1 MKRQW
6 HNPLITLIIT
16 RISFSKNLF
25 ILTKVQRRWIIAK
38 FFADYL
44 GIQRFN
50 CIFAATDSAT
60 LPIEQRTRAELLFYR
75 GFMEYTKQP
84 IDYPQQ
90 IQMLKER
97 GLIIRDERQAL
108 EQLQI
113 ISYFRL
119 ANYLRPMEQDKENHT
134 FKPNS
139 TFENAINLYYF
150 DKKLR
155 ALIFTAIQSI
165 EIALRT
171 KIIHHVSLK
180 YGAFWFTDIRLCS
193 NQQMFAENLNH
204 IQQELQ
210 RSKEDFIL
218 EHFAKYTSPT
228 FPPVWKTLEV
238 VSFGTLSK
246 LYYNLSDKAIKKQ
259 IAQDL
264 DVPQHLYLE
273 SWIKSTTVLRNCIAH
288 HARIWNRRF
297 PNMPQL
303 PKRMPKAW
311 ISNTRLP
318 MMKLYAQL
326 CCIAYLQNSIHPD
339 NTFKQDLFTLLEAHP
354 NVDVKAMGFPINW
367 REEPLWKD

>member
-1 MKRQW
+1 MKRQR
-6 HNPLITLIIT
+6 HHPLTTLIIT
-16 RISFSKNLF
+16 QISLSKNLF
-25 ILTKVQRRWIIAK
+25 ILTKVQRRWITAK
-38 FFADYL
+38 FSTDYL
-44 GIQRFN
+44 GNQRFN

-60 LPIEQRTRAELLFYR
+60 LPIEQRTRAELLLYI

-97 GLIIRDERQAL
+97 GLIIKNEKQAL
-108 EQLQI
+108 EQLRI

-150 DKKLR
+150 DKELK
-155 ALIFTAIQSI
+155 ALIFTTIQSI

-193 NQQMFAENLNH
+193 NQQMFVENLNH

-246 LYYNLSDKAIKKQ
+246 LYYNLSDKALKKQ

-311 ISNTRLP
+311 IGNTRLP

-339 NTFKQDLFTLLEAHP
+339 NTFKQNLFALLEAHP
-354 NVDVKAMGFPINW
+354 NVDVKAMGFPANW

>member
-1 MKRQW
+1 MKRHW
-6 HNPLITLIIT
+6 HNPSITLIIT
-16 RISFSKNLF
+16 QISLSKNLF
-25 ILTKVQRRWIIAK
+25 ILAKVQRRWIITK
-38 FFADYL
+38 FSTDYL
-44 GIQRFN
+44 ENQRFN
-50 CIFAATDSAT
+50 YIFAATDSAT
-60 LPIEQRTRAELLFYR
+60 LPIEQRTRAELLLYI

-97 GLIIRDERQAL
+97 GLIIKNEKQAL
-108 EQLQI
+108 EQLRI

-150 DKKLR
+150 DKELR

-180 YGAFWFTDIRLCS
+180 YGAFWFTDISLCS
-193 NQQMFAENLNH
+193 NQQMFVENLNH

-326 CCIAYLQNSIHPD
+326 CCIAYLQNGIHPD
-339 NTFKQDLFTLLEAHP
+339 NTFKQNLFALLEAHP
-354 NVDVKAMGFPINW
+354 NVDVKAMGFPANW